1 MAVYNYDLVVLGSG
15 PAGEG
20 AAINAVKA
28 GRKVAVVDNRP
39 LVGGNCTHLGT
50 IPSKALRH
58 SVRQIMQYNTNP
70 LFRQIGEPR
79 WFSFPDVLK
88 SAEKVIS
95 KQVTSRTSYYAR
107 NRIDTFFGTA
117 SFSDEQSV
125 EVVCLNGMVEKLVA
139 SQFVIATGSRPYRPA
154 DIDFNHPRIYD
165 SDTILTLS
173 HTPRR
178 MIIYG
183 AGVIGCEYASIFSGL
198 GVTLSHTPRRMIIYG
213 AGVIGCEYASIFSG
227 LGVLVDLID
236 NREQL
241 LSFLDDEISDALSY
255 HLRNNNVLIR
265 HNEEYERVE
274 GLENGV
280 ILHLK
285 SGKKIKADAFLW
297 SNGRT
302 GNTDK
307 LGLENIGLKANSRGQ
322 VQVDEYYRTE
332 IGNIY
337 AAGDVIGWPSLAS
350 AAYDQGRSAA
360 GSIVENDSWRF
371 VDDVP
376 TGIYT
381 IPEISSIGKNER
393 ELTQAKIPYEVG
405 KAFFKSMARAQIS
418 FEPVGMLKILF
429 HRETLEVLGVHC
441 FGYQASEIVHIGQ
454 AIMNQKGPANSIKYF
469 VNTTFNYP
477 TMAEAY
483 RVAAFDGLNRLF

>member
-1 MAVYNYDLVVLGSG
+1 MAVYNYDVVVLGSG

-20 AAINAVKA
+20 AAMNASKA
-28 GRKVAVVDNRP
+28 GRKVAVVDDRR

-88 SAEKVIS
+88 SAERVIA
-95 KQVTSRTSYYAR
+95 KQVTSRTGYYAR
-107 NRIDTFFGTA
+107 NRIDVFFGSA
-117 SFSDEQSV
+117 SFADAQTIN
-125 EVVCLNGMVEKLVA
+125 VVCPNGVVETMVAKQV
-139 SQFVIATGSRPYRPA
+139 VIATGSRPYRPVDA
-154 DIDFNHPRIYD
+154 DFTHPRVYD
-165 SDTILTLS
+165 SDTILGLS

-178 MIIYG
+178 
-183 AGVIGCEYASIFSGL
+183 L
-198 GVTLSHTPRRMIIYG
+198 IIYG

-236 NREQL
+236 NRDQL
-241 LSFLDDEISDALSY
+241 LSFLDSEISQALSY
-255 HLRNNNVLIR
+255 HLSNNNVTIR
-265 HNEEYERVE
+265 HNEEYERIE
-274 GLENGV
+274 GQEHGV

-285 SGKKIKADAFLW
+285 SGKKIKADALLW
-297 SNGRT
+297 CNGRT

-307 LGLENIGLKANSRGQ
+307 LGLENIGLEANGRGQ
-322 VQVDEYYRTE
+322 VEVDKCYQTA
-332 IGNIY
+332 IPNIY

-360 GSIVENDSWRF
+360 GNAVGNDSCRF
-371 VDDVP
+371 VNDVP

-381 IPEISSIGKNER
+381 IPEISSIGKNEQ
-393 ELTQAKIPYEVG
+393 ELTQEKIPYEVG
-405 KAFFKSMARAQIS
+405 KAFFKGMARAQIS
-418 FEPVGMLKILF
+418 AEPVGMLKILF
-429 HRETLEVLGVHC
+429 HRETLAILGVHC

-454 AIMNQKGPANSIKYF
+454 AIMNQAGEANTLKYF

>member
-1 MAVYNYDLVVLGSG
+1 MAVYNYDVVVLGSG

-20 AAINAVKA
+20 AAMNAAKA
-28 GRKVAVVDNRP
+28 GRKVAVVDDRRE
-39 LVGGNCTHLGT
+39 VGGNCTHLGT

-58 SVRQIMQYNTNP
+58 SVRQIMQFNTNP
-70 LFRQIGEPR
+70 MFRQIGEPR

-88 SAEKVIS
+88 SAERVIA
-95 KQVTSRTSYYAR
+95 KQVASRTGYYAR
-107 NRIDTFFGTA
+107 NRIDVFFGTG
-117 SFSDEQSV
+117 SFADENTV
-125 EVVCLNGMVEKLVA
+125 EVVCPNGMLETLRAK
-139 SQFVIATGSRPYRPA
+139 QIIIATGSRPYRPA
-154 DIDFNHPRIYD
+154 DIDFNHPRVYD

-178 MIIYG
+178 LIIYG
-183 AGVIGCEYASIFSGL
+183 AGVIGS
-198 GVTLSHTPRRMIIYG
+198 
-213 AGVIGCEYASIFSG
+213 EYASIFSG

-236 NREQL
+236 NRDQL
-241 LSFLDDEISDALSY
+241 LSFLDSEISDALSY
-255 HLRNNNVLIR
+255 HLRTNNVLIR
-265 HNEEYERVE
+265 HNEDYERIE
-274 GLENGV
+274 GLDNGV

-285 SGKKIKADAFLW
+285 SGKKIKADALLW
-297 SNGRT
+297 CNGRT

-307 LGLENIGLKANSRGQ
+307 LALENVGLKVNSRGQ
-322 VQVDEYYRTE
+322 IHVDEHYRTE
-332 IGNIY
+332 VPNIY
-337 AAGDVIGWPSLAS
+337 GAGDVIGWPSLAS
-350 AAYDQGRSAA
+350 AAADQGRSAA
-360 GSIVENDSWRF
+360 GSIVDNGSWRV
-371 VDDVP
+371 VDDIP

-381 IPEISSIGKNER
+381 IPEISSIGKNEQ
-393 ELTQAKIPYEVG
+393 ELTKAKVPYEVG

-418 FEPVGMLKILF
+418 HEPVGMLKILF

-454 AIMNQKGPANSIKYF
+454 AIMNQKGEANTLKYF

>member
-1 MAVYNYDLVVLGSG
+1 MAVYNFDVVVLGTG

-20 AAINAVKA
+20 AAMNAVRS
-28 GRKVAVVDNRP
+28 GRKIAVVDDRP

-58 SVRQIMQYNTNP
+58 SVRQIMQYNNNP

-79 WFSFPDVLK
+79 WFSFQDVLK

-107 NRIDTFFGTA
+107 NRISTFFGTA
-117 SFSDEQSV
+117 SFADEHCV
-125 EVVCLNGMVEKLVA
+125 EVVCLNGAVERLIAKQIIV
-139 SQFVIATGSRPYRPA
+139 ATGSRPYRPA
-154 DIDFNHPRIYD
+154 DVDFNHPRIYD
-165 SDTILTLS
+165 SDTILKLT

-178 MIIYG
+178 IIIYG
-183 AGVIGCEYASIFSGL
+183 AGVIG
-198 GVTLSHTPRRMIIYG
+198 T
-213 AGVIGCEYASIFSG
+213 EYASIFSG

-236 NREQL
+236 TRDQL
-241 LSFLDDEISDALSY
+241 LNFLDDEISDALSY
-255 HLRNNNVLIR
+255 HLRSNNVLIR

-274 GLENGV
+274 GTENAV

-297 SNGRT
+297 CNGRT

-307 LGLENIGLKANSRGQ
+307 LGLENIGLKANNRGQ
-322 VQVDEYYRTE
+322 IPVDEHYRTE
-332 IGNIY
+332 VPNIY

-360 GSIVENDSWRF
+360 GSIMENDSWRF

-381 IPEISSIGKNER
+381 IPEISSIGKTER
-393 ELTQAKIPYEVG
+393 ELTQAKVPYEVG
-405 KAFFKSMARAQIS
+405 KAFFKGMARAQIS
-418 FEPVGMLKILF
+418 YEPVGMLKILF

-454 AIMNQKGPANSIKYF
+454 AIMNQKGEANTIKYF

>member
-1 MAVYNYDLVVLGSG
+1 MAVYNYDVVVLGSG

-20 AAINAVKA
+20 AAMNASKT
-28 GRKVAVVDNRP
+28 GRKVAVVDDRR

-88 SAEKVIS
+88 SAERVIA
-95 KQVTSRTSYYAR
+95 KQVTSRTGYYAR
-107 NRIDTFFGTA
+107 NRIDVFFGSA
-117 SFSDEQSV
+117 SFADAQTIN
-125 EVVCLNGMVEKLVA
+125 VVCPNGVVETMVAKQV
-139 SQFVIATGSRPYRPA
+139 VIATGSRPYRPVDA
-154 DIDFNHPRIYD
+154 DFTHPRVYD
-165 SDTILTLS
+165 SDTILGLS

-178 MIIYG
+178 
-183 AGVIGCEYASIFSGL
+183 L
-198 GVTLSHTPRRMIIYG
+198 IIYG

-236 NREQL
+236 NRDQL
-241 LSFLDDEISDALSY
+241 LSFLDSEISQALSY
-255 HLRNNNVLIR
+255 HLSNNNVTIR
-265 HNEEYERVE
+265 HNEEYERIE
-274 GLENGV
+274 GQEHGV

-285 SGKKIKADAFLW
+285 SGKKIKADALLW
-297 SNGRT
+297 CNGRT

-307 LGLENIGLKANSRGQ
+307 LGLENIGLKANGRGQ
-322 VQVDEYYRTE
+322 VEVDKCYQTA
-332 IGNIY
+332 IPNIY

-360 GSIVENDSWRF
+360 GNAVGNDSCRF
-371 VDDVP
+371 VNDVP

-381 IPEISSIGKNER
+381 IPEISSIGKNEQ
-393 ELTQAKIPYEVG
+393 ELTQEKIPYEVG
-405 KAFFKSMARAQIS
+405 KAFFKGMARAQIS
-418 FEPVGMLKILF
+418 AEPVGMLKILF
-429 HRETLEVLGVHC
+429 HRETLAILGVHC

-454 AIMNQKGPANSIKYF
+454 AIMNQAGEANTLKYF

>member
-1 MAVYNYDLVVLGSG
+1 MAVYNYDVVVLGSG

-20 AAINAVKA
+20 AAMNASKA
-28 GRKVAVVDNRP
+28 GRKVAVVDDRR

-88 SAEKVIS
+88 SAERVIA
-95 KQVTSRTSYYAR
+95 KQVSSRTGYYAR
-107 NRIDTFFGTA
+107 NRIDVFCGSA
-117 SFSDEQSV
+117 SFADAQTIQ
-125 EVVCLNGMVEKLVA
+125 VVCPNGVMETMVAKQV
-139 SQFVIATGSRPYRPA
+139 VIATGSRPYRPL
-154 DIDFNHPRIYD
+154 DVDFNHPRVYD
-165 SDTILTLS
+165 SDTILGLS

-178 MIIYG
+178 
-183 AGVIGCEYASIFSGL
+183 L
-198 GVTLSHTPRRMIIYG
+198 IIYG

-236 NREQL
+236 NRDQL
-241 LSFLDDEISDALSY
+241 PSFLDDETSPALRY
-255 HLRNNNVLIR
+255 HLSNNNVTIR
-265 HNEEYERVE
+265 HNEEYERIE
-274 GLENGV
+274 GQEHGV

-285 SGKKIKADAFLW
+285 SGKKIKADALLW
-297 SNGRT
+297 CNGRT

-307 LGLENIGLKANSRGQ
+307 LGLENIGLKANGRGQ
-322 VQVDEYYRTE
+322 VEVDQHYQTS
-332 IGNIY
+332 IPNIY

-360 GSIVENDSWRF
+360 GNAVGNDSCRF
-371 VDDVP
+371 VNDVP

-381 IPEISSIGKNER
+381 IPEISSIGKNEQ
-393 ELTQAKIPYEVG
+393 ELTQEKIPYEVG
-405 KAFFKSMARAQIS
+405 KAFFKGMARAQIS
-418 FEPVGMLKILF
+418 AEPVGMLKILF
-429 HRETLEVLGVHC
+429 HRETLEILGVHC

-454 AIMNQKGPANSIKYF
+454 AIMNQKGEANTLKYF